1 MANHFV
7 PSVAKRKGYDEIELS
22 NKPPTKTIQGN
33 AHEVGLVFFGPKPKL
48 SDKKERYTVTLTRMV
63 DPNELHKKLN
73 DVIPGV
79 DVAVLGRSSFQTDFV
94 FITLPGTMRIR
105 EFQSIA
111 DKVMED
117 IQ

>member
-1 MANHFV
+1 MTKHFV
-7 PSVAKRKGYDEIELS
+7 PSIAKRKGYDETEIF

-63 DPNELHKKLN
+63 NPNELHKRLN
-73 DVIPGV
+73 DVIPGA
-79 DVAVLGRSSFQTDFV
+79 DVEVVFPSSFLTDFV
-94 FITLPGTMRIR
+94 FITLPRSMRIR